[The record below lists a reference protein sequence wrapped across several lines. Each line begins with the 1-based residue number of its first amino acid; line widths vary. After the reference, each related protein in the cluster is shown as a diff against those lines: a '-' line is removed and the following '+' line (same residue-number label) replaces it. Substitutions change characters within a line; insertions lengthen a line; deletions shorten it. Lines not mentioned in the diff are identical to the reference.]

1 MTTNQYTSH
10 GIPNDQWQL
19 FITSFR
25 TSYRQWNRCWSEAHL
40 GTGHV
45 LATAE
50 PYDIYYV
57 IWIDADWAVLSLYD
71 LVQRM
76 ILRILSW
83 RDGLS
88 AEVHWK
94 HTNAISCRVMLLP
107 RVKQMSRCRMWIVS
121 KERMMVLSFTRD
133 HRKNEMKAS
142 GKMCHTYGARDV
154 VDV

>member
-19 FITSFR
+19 IITSFR
-25 TSYRQWNRCWSEAHL
+25 TRYGIDVGVRHILVLDTFLLLPTCHL
-40 GTGHV
+40 
-45 LATAE
+45 E

-57 IWIDADWAVLSLYD
+57 IWIHADWAVFSFYD

-76 ILRILSW
+76 ILRMLS
-83 RDGLS
+83 RSDGLS

-107 RVKQMSRCRMWIVS
+107 RVKQMSRCRMWIIS
-121 KERMMVLSFTRD
+121 KERMMVLSSTRD
-133 HRKNEMKAS
+133 HRKNVMKPIRVRIALEL
-142 GKMCHTYGARDV
+142 
-154 VDV
+154 